1 MIQRRELKMDQQQLK
16 NKVLDI
22 LDHHKI
28 GSLATVESGKPHSRY
43 MTFFHDGLTLY
54 TPTSDETHK
63 AEEIDNNPN
72 VHVLLGYNGEG
83 LGDAYLEITGTAKLN
98 HSKDLKDKIWD
109 ERLERWFDGKDDP
122 NLTVLEIEPSEIRL
136 MNEGESTPVTLDL

>member
-1 MIQRRELKMDQQQLK
+1 MDQQQIK
-16 NKVLDI
+16 QKVLDI

-28 GSLATVESGKPHSRY
+28 GTLATVEQGKPNSRY
-43 MTFFHDGLTLY
+43 MTFFHDGMTLY

-72 VHVLLGYNGEG
+72 VHVLLGYDGEG
-83 LGDAYLEITGTAKLN
+83 FGDAYLEIKGTAELN
-98 HSKDLKDKIWD
+98 HSKELKDQIWD

-122 NLTVLEIEPSEIRL
+122 NLTVLEIHPSEIRL
-136 MNEGESTPVTLDL
+136 MNGGESTPVTLDL

>member
-1 MIQRRELKMDQQQLK
+1 MDQQQLK

-109 ERLERWFDGKDDP
+109 ERLEQWFDGKDDP

-136 MNEGESTPVTLDL
+136 MNEGESTPVTLDM

>member
-1 MIQRRELKMDQQQLK
+1 MDQRQLK

-109 ERLERWFDGKDDP
+109 ERLEQWFDGKDDP

-136 MNEGESTPVTLDL
+136 MNEGESTPVTLDM

>member
-1 MIQRRELKMDQQQLK
+1 MDQQQLK

-98 HSKDLKDKIWD
+98 HSKDLKDKVWD
-109 ERLERWFDGKDDP
+109 EKLERWFDGKDDP

>member
-1 MIQRRELKMDQQQLK
+1 MDQQQLK

-109 ERLERWFDGKDDP
+109 EKLERWFDGKDDP

>member
-1 MIQRRELKMDQQQLK
+1 MEQQQLK

-109 ERLERWFDGKDDP
+109 ERLEQWFDGKDDP

-136 MNEGESTPVTLDL
+136 MNEGERTPVTLDM

>member
-1 MIQRRELKMDQQQLK
+1 MEQQQLK

-109 ERLERWFDGKDDP
+109 ERLEQWFDGKDDP

-136 MNEGESTPVTLDL
+136 MNEGESTTVTLDM

>member
-1 MIQRRELKMDQQQLK
+1 MDQQQLK

-83 LGDAYLEITGTAKLN
+83 LGDAYLEITGTARLN

-109 ERLERWFDGKDDP
+109 ERLEQWFDGKDDP

-136 MNEGESTPVTLDL
+136 MNEGESTPVTLDM

>member
-1 MIQRRELKMDQQQLK
+1 MDQQLK

-109 ERLERWFDGKDDP
+109 ERLEQWFDGKDDP

-136 MNEGESTPVTLDL
+136 MNEGESTPVTLDM

>member
-72 VHVLLGYNGEG
+72 VHVLFGYNGEG

>member
-1 MIQRRELKMDQQQLK
+1 MDQQQLK

-109 ERLERWFDGKDDP
+109 ERLERWFDGKEDP

-136 MNEGESTPVTLDL
+136 MKEGESTPVTLDL

>member
-1 MIQRRELKMDQQQLK
+1 MDQQQLK

-98 HSKDLKDKIWD
+98 HSQDLKDKIWD

>member
-1 MIQRRELKMDQQQLK
+1 MDQQQLK

-109 ERLERWFDGKDDP
+109 ERLERWFDGKEDP

-136 MNEGESTPVTLDL
+136 MNEGESTAVTLDL

>member
-98 HSKDLKDKIWD
+98 HSKDLKEKIWD

>member
-1 MIQRRELKMDQQQLK
+1 MDQQQLK

-109 ERLERWFDGKDDP
+109 EKLERWFDGKDDP
-122 NLTVLEIEPSEIRL
+122 HLTVLEIEPSEIRL

>member
-1 MIQRRELKMDQQQLK
+1 MDQQQLK

>member
-1 MIQRRELKMDQQQLK
+1 MEQQQLK

-109 ERLERWFDGKDDP
+109 ERLEQWFDGKDDP

-136 MNEGESTPVTLDL
+136 MNEGESTPVTLDM

>member
-1 MIQRRELKMDQQQLK
+1 MDQQQLK

-98 HSKDLKDKIWD
+98 HSKDLKEKIWD

>member
-1 MIQRRELKMDQQQLK
+1 MDQQQLK

-98 HSKDLKDKIWD
+98 HSKDLKDKIWN
-109 ERLERWFDGKDDP
+109 EKLERWFDGKDDP

>member
-1 MIQRRELKMDQQQLK
+1 MDQQQLK

-22 LDHHKI
+22 LDHHKV

-63 AEEIDNNPN
+63 AEEIENNPN

-83 LGDAYLEITGTAKLN
+83 FGDAYLEIDRYGKAEP
-98 HSKDLKDKIWD
+98 LKGFKGQNCGMKG
-109 ERLERWFDGKDDP
+109 LSHG
-122 NLTVLEIEPSEIRL
+122 LTEKTIR
-136 MNEGESTPVTLDL
+136 T

>member
-1 MIQRRELKMDQQQLK
+1 MDQQQLK

-136 MNEGESTPVTLDL
+136 MNKGESTPVTLDL

>member
-1 MIQRRELKMDQQQLK
+1 MDQQQLK

-83 LGDAYLEITGTAKLN
+83 LGDAYLEITGTAKRN

-109 ERLERWFDGKDDP
+109 ERLEQWFDGKDDP

-136 MNEGESTPVTLDL
+136 MNEGESTPVTLDM

>member
-1 MIQRRELKMDQQQLK
+1 MDQQQLK

-109 ERLERWFDGKDDP
+109 ERLERWFDGKEDP

>member
-1 MIQRRELKMDQQQLK
+1 MDQQQLK

-136 MNEGESTPVTLDL
+136 MNEGVSTPVTLDL

>member
-1 MIQRRELKMDQQQLK
+1 MDQQQLK

-83 LGDAYLEITGTAKLN
+83 LGDAYLEITGTVKLN

>member
-1 MIQRRELKMDQQQLK
+1 MDQQQLK

-72 VHVLLGYNGEG
+72 VHVLFGYNGEG

>member
-1 MIQRRELKMDQQQLK
+1 MDQQQLK

-109 ERLERWFDGKDDP
+109 EKLERWFDGKDDP

-136 MNEGESTPVTLDL
+136 MNEGESTPVMLDL

>member
-1 MIQRRELKMDQQQLK
+1 MDQQQLK

-109 ERLERWFDGKDDP
+109 EKLERWFDGKDDP

-136 MNEGESTPVTLDL
+136 MNEGESTRVTLDL

>member
-1 MIQRRELKMDQQQLK
+1 MEQQKQLK

-109 ERLERWFDGKDDP
+109 ERLEQWFDGKDDP

-136 MNEGESTPVTLDL
+136 MNEGESTPVTLDM